1 MRSSFDIGE
10 FLEEKEFD
18 IIGKT
23 FKGVVRISSLLHGN
37 YAIVTAQTSSLCAAG
52 PRRRS

>member
-23 FKGVVRISSLLHGN
+23 FKGGVRISSLL
-37 YAIVTAQTSSLCAAG
+37 YYTVTRVDVVVQLSIQYSMLL
-52 PRRRS
+52 